1 MRNFV
6 RKNMHLTCRAS
17 IQQSKRRQALMAAS
31 VQDEAEVLFEGEIPQ
46 RNGDVQ
52 LDSDGDVGYTYAKV
66 GYTTT
71 YYDEISEMNWEDAHA
86 RMDDIGV
93 SSIDIGGDEE

>member
-6 RKNMHLTCRAS
+6 KKHMSKTCRPT

-31 VQDEAEVLFEGEIPQ
+31 VQDNDEHDFNTAFSQ

-52 LDSDGDVGYTYAKV
+52 LDSENEGCSDSGMNDVGT
-66 GYTTT
+66 
-71 YYDEISEMNWEDAHA
+71 
-86 RMDDIGV
+86 
-93 SSIDIGGDEE
+93 SSISINEGEE